1 MLRDLEATGIRR
13 ILQIEL
19 GVRPDSNQRGMT
31 ASGMI
36 VINPPWKLE
45 QQMNNVLPWL
55 LKVLVPSGTGHTN
68 VNWVVPE

>member
-1 MLRDLEATGIRR
+1 
-13 ILQIEL
+13 
-19 GVRPDSNQRGMT
+19 MT

-55 LKVLVPSGTGHTN
+55 HSKLVPAGTGHAT
-68 VNWVVPE
+68 VSWIVPDNCSHCWHLLRLALRSR